1 MCQKNRIIPEAA
13 MEKKRFHPAAQLV
26 GVTQTPVLHRLFQ
39 PARIGKAADR
49 KGRRH
54 PGHQS
59 QQRGNAAF
67 LAHASAVI
75 MMVVPVIMA
84 MRVPAMSVISAACRL
99 ERLFHLAHCGAQAF
113 QHGANDMV
121 TQDENALLLDLRRKM
136 PVAQM
141 PGELDQVKAVL
152 RLDLEQLF
160 IRGANL
166 DQIAVFDDQQ
176 VAMGKQYGFL
186 QVQHHHLVILQMQ
199 KLAAQMP
206 LVMCQRDVAGG
217 LVAGGSGGAIGGDA
231 QHAMI
236 RFRNSLGEKI
246 FDG

>member
-1 MCQKNRIIPEAA
+1 
-13 MEKKRFHPAAQLV
+13 MEKKRFHPTAQLV
-26 GVTQTPVLHRLFQ
+26 GVTHTPVLHRLFQ

-54 PGHQS
+54 PGHQA
-59 QQRGNAAF
+59 QQRGDAAF
-67 LAHASAVI
+67 PAHASAMI
-75 MMVVPVIMA
+75 MMVVAVPVPVPVIMA
-84 MRVPAMSVISAACRL
+84 MRVAPMGVISAACRL
-99 ERLFHLAHCGAQAF
+99 ERFFHLAHCGAQAF

-121 TQDENALLLDLRRKM
+121 TQDEDALLLNLRRKM

-141 PGELDQVKAVL
+141 PGELDEMQPVL
-152 RLDLEQLF
+152 RLDFEQLF

-186 QVQHHHLVILQMQ
+186 QVQYHHLVILQMQ
-199 KLAAQMP
+199 KFAAQMP

-217 LVAGGSGGAIGGDA
+217 LVAGGSGGVIGGDA
-231 QHAMI
+231 QHGMI